1 MLYFSAK
8 TPLEIDG
15 AGQLF
20 VTGTRKLTQE
30 WNVEF
35 KGLAS
40 AAKRFRLKMI
50 GSS

>member
-1 MLYFSAK
+1 
-8 TPLEIDG
+8 
-15 AGQLF
+15 
-20 VTGTRKLTQE
+20 LTQE